1 MQQEHDLSWMDAV
14 HSAPQFL
21 GDIFALVFVRGL
33 TPHEAMVRV
42 GGLEDTS
49 AQRTPAEIRETHD
62 YDHGYPEIVA
72 AFALGEWAVLV
83 QPTSYVIG
91 SMTDALSRGTEAVA
105 VVRHDYAS
113 PGFTHA
119 VDGEVVAHF
128 NPEWPDERS
137 GDLDRLLPLMREAGF
152 GTDPVDDDDE
162 DEDWDSRYDEPM
174 TRSLRLAGLIT
185 GVVPT
190 FEQVSASLPS
200 MHLDR
205 LFSRTR
211 PEHIEDAH
219 ATAAMLVAEL
229 DLADTPGLTAAL
241 AADAPVVV
249 TPDSDLGRHLREWS
263 EFARRA
269 SWTQNHE
276 RSRMTDAERTR
287 GYRFG
292 HLLLALAATFRSDLS
307 R

>member
-1 MQQEHDLSWMDAV
+1 MQQKHDLSWMDAL
-14 HSAPQFL
+14 HDAPAFL
-21 GDIFALVFVRGL
+21 GEIFSLAFVRGV
-33 TPHEAMVRV
+33 TPHDAMLRA
-42 GGLEDTS
+42 GGLEDT
-49 AQRTPAEIRETHD
+49 AARRTPADIQATHN
-62 YDHGYPEIVA
+62 YDDGYPEIVS
-72 AFALGEWAVLV
+72 AFALGEWTVLV

-91 SMTDALSRGTEAVA
+91 SMADALSRGTEAVTI
-105 VVRHDYAS
+105 VRHDYAS

-119 VDGEVVAHF
+119 VDGRVVAHF
-128 NPEWPDERS
+128 NPSWPDESS
-137 GDLDRLLPLMREAGF
+137 GDLAGLLPLMREAGF
-152 GTDPVDDDDE
+152 DTDPVDYDDE
-162 DEDWDSRYDEPM
+162 DADWDSRYDEPL

-211 PEHIEDAH
+211 PEHVEDAP
-219 ATAAMLVAEL
+219 ATAARIVAEL

-241 AADAPVVV
+241 AAAPVAV

-263 EFARRA
+263 TFSRRA
-269 SWTQNHE
+269 SWTLNHE
-276 RSRMTDAERTR
+276 RGRMTDEERAR
-287 GYRFG
+287 GHRFG